1 MARSNSAVRLAT
13 LAVAIALVCVF
24 TMVVRIPLG
33 AGYLNLCD
41 VAIAFCAY
49 ALGPVTALVA
59 GALGPAFADLAGG
72 YAQWALV
79 SCIVHGLEGLLM
91 AGFEDS
97 RCGDLHPHRSGRLLC
112 TFGSVSCRIR
122 SGSRRHPRKPYPERC
137 RRSGGLRAQRSGH
150 QGISTGEVVR
160 LVSREEEP

>member
-59 GALGPAFADLAGG
+59 GALGPAFA
-72 YAQWALV
+72 
-79 SCIVHGLEGLLM
+79 GLEGLLM
-91 AGFEDS
+91 ALVLKAMKHSMASKILAAAICILIVPAGYYVLSGLFLVGFEAALADIP
-97 RCGDLHPHRSGRLLC
+97 GNLIQ
-112 TFGSVSCRIR
+112 SVVGAVAGFALSEAVI
-122 SGSRRHPRKPYPERC
+122 KAYPPVK
-137 RRSGGLRAQRSGH
+137 SFAW
-150 QGISTGEVVR
+150 
-160 LVSREEEP
+160 